1 LDYEYIFHDAEQ
13 RLKFIQENFE
23 KNVVNAYNKIVP
35 GAYKCDLWRYC
46 VLYIYGGFYAD
57 IDTLCMGKLNDLINH
72 NIEFIVPIDLNIN
85 PREGQHNLACGFI
98 GSVPKSPILLDA
110 INRIVFHIENNIIPT
125 SKLDFSGPGLLGR
138 AVNTYLKLEETNS
151 FIGKE
156 GIQNNIHFLK
166 FDPHT
171 EYISDIENNKNIL
184 QNKNKNQEIIRL
196 YNNECKKIKNYTC
209 WVSSNK
215 IIK

>member
-1 LDYEYIFHDAEQ
+1 MVEFSRIF
-13 RLKFIQENFE
+13 LN
-23 KNVVNAYNKIVP
+23 
-35 GAYKCDLWRYC
+35 
-46 VLYIYGGFYAD
+46 
-57 IDTLCMGKLNDLINH
+57 ID
-72 NIEFIVPIDLNIN
+72 FIVPIDLNLN

-166 FDPHT
+166 SLT
-171 EYISDIENNKNIL
+171 
-184 QNKNKNQEIIRL
+184 
-196 YNNECKKIKNYTC
+196 
-209 WVSSNK
+209 
-215 IIK
+215 